1 MSSLLSQRWFFCS
14 VSENAD
20 EFVSGRWLDDS
31 APVMDVVDEAS
42 RDSGI
47 CLMDATSGDDETYHD
62 FSVLTD

>member
-1 MSSLLSQRWFFCS
+1 M
-14 VSENAD
+14 SENAD